1 MTIEQ
6 LFHFTEV
13 YRQRSITQAAAN
25 LYVSRQALSLS
36 VKKLEEEFGAAL
48 FTRLANGV
56 EPTKAGQEFY
66 RSAQAV
72 LSELSALRQNMR
84 QYSAEKPAKNV
95 CRIGVVDSVM
105 SAYGD
110 RLFTTLSTVFPHTY
124 FDFST
129 IVIKD
134 MPQFYTAFDFSI
146 AALSDITLRSYT
158 PLVSDRYVM
167 KHIAAYPLYIWVS
180 ASSPWNEYTMLTFDM
195 LHDTPFCSLKNKQSG
210 ISFMSYLESYGA
222 INKQLEHHPDMAL
235 EKNFIDYIEN
245 FGYYTIDL
253 PLYNG
258 KLLHEDLFRQRNVA
272 LKPTPQSFSL
282 EVIYDQVMCQDF
294 YPVIADILAEE

>member
-84 QYSAEKPAKNV
+84 QYSAEKPAHRCGGFGHV
-95 CRIGVVDSVM
+95 GLWRPAVHDALYGV
-105 SAYGD
+105 SAY
-110 RLFTTLSTVFPHTY
+110 VF
-124 FDFST
+124 
-129 IVIKD
+129 
-134 MPQFYTAFDFSI
+134 
-146 AALSDITLRSYT
+146 
-158 PLVSDRYVM
+158 
-167 KHIAAYPLYIWVS
+167 
-180 ASSPWNEYTMLTFDM
+180 
-195 LHDTPFCSLKNKQSG
+195 
-210 ISFMSYLESYGA
+210 
-222 INKQLEHHPDMAL
+222 
-235 EKNFIDYIEN
+235 
-245 FGYYTIDL
+245 
-253 PLYNG
+253 
-258 KLLHEDLFRQRNVA
+258 
-272 LKPTPQSFSL
+272 
-282 EVIYDQVMCQDF
+282 
-294 YPVIADILAEE
+294 